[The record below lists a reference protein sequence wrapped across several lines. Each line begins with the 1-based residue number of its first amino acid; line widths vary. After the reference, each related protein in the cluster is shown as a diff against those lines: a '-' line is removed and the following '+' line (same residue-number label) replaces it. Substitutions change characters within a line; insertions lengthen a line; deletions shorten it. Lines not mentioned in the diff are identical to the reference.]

1 MRNFFGKAGSIESFD
16 RTRPN
21 CYERQCSHHQPE
33 LGGVPHTVRAV
44 IRFQLLIEG
53 SRHVP
58 GWTDI

>member
-16 RTRPN
+16 R
-21 CYERQCSHHQPE
+21 
-33 LGGVPHTVRAV
+33 GGVPHTVRAV